1 MGFSDRKRKS
11 RDEQDYTVTLA
22 SPAFPMDELSD
33 DVLER
38 VLSWL
43 PTSSFFRMTSV
54 CKRWKST
61 QTSKSFNLACSQVPL
76 RDPWFFMIPNDSNSS
91 TFVFDSTENNWKNLN
106 NHRNRK
112 SRGFIPVASSGGL
125 LCFRCSVSGDFFLC
139 NPITG
144 SSRDIPSL
152 ASQDNNKPLQAV
164 AMTALT
170 PSSYKLVT
178 VFGEAPNL
186 CFRFFES
193 DSGSWSKELN
203 LVKKN
208 DEYKDSS
215 HDDDE
220 ETGTVY
226 FLTKTGTVVVAS
238 NNLERSPSK
247 QYSSVITVKDNAETV
262 YFLSSYG
269 TIIACDLTKRCFT
282 ELPKLLP
289 PFFEYSIDLVE
300 CNGTMFVILLSEFYE
315 SASLRIWK
323 LENQSWVHVGML
335 PPAMSHEL
343 YGRKGDINCVGG
355 AGNKILVCFN
365 TSPPEVYCRYFVYD
379 LVAEQ
384 WSELPKCFKD
394 GEEAVEFVSALS
406 FQPRIEATV

>member
-1 MGFSDRKRKS
+1 MGFSAGKRKS

-22 SPAFPMDELSD
+22 STAFPMDDLND

-43 PTSSFFRMTSV
+43 PTSSFLRMTSV

-61 QTSKSFNLACSQVPL
+61 KTSKSFNLACSQVPL
-76 RDPWFFMIPNDSNSS
+76 RDPWFFMITNDSNSS
-91 TFVFDSTENNWKNLN
+91 TFVYDSTDNSWKSLN
-106 NHRNRK
+106 HNRNR
-112 SRGFIPVASSGGL
+112 RDFIPVASSGGL
-125 LCFRCSVSGDFFLC
+125 LCFRCSVSGGFLLC

-144 SSRDIPSL
+144 SSRDLPSPI
-152 ASQDNNKPLQAV
+152 SDDYSKPLQAV

-178 VFGEAPNL
+178 ISGEAPNL
-186 CFRFFES
+186 CFQFYES

-208 DEYKDSS
+208 DGDDEYNDSS
-215 HDDDE
+215 DD

-226 FLTKTGTVVVAS
+226 FLSKTGHVVVAT
-238 NNLERSPSK
+238 NNLQRSPSK

-262 YFLSSYG
+262 YFLSSHG
-269 TIIACDLTKRCFT
+269 TIIACDLTNRCFT

-289 PFFEYSIDLVE
+289 PFLEYSIDLVE
-300 CNGTMFVILLSEFYE
+300 CNGTMFVVLLSEFYE

-343 YGRKGDINCVGG
+343 YGREGDINCVGG

-365 TSPPEVYCRYFVYD
+365 TNPPEVYCRYFVYD

-394 GEEAVEFVSALS
+394 GEAVEFVSALS